1 MVSFVLEQF
10 NFGARTIFIG
20 GAKFPKGVF
29 RGAVYPK
36 DIWHGDATYPR
47 IFTGGWGGGVP
58 KIGSVEYPMTPDVN
72 TMISLGILITLATGR
87 VNGIHLESWQ
97 CVIRQ

>member
-47 IFTGGWGGGVP
+47 IFTGGGVGGRGA
-58 KIGSVEYPMTPDVN
+58 KNWECR
-72 TMISLGILITLATGR
+72 ISYDTGCKHYDFTW
-87 VNGIHLESWQ
+87 NINNLSY
-97 CVIRQ
+97 RQS